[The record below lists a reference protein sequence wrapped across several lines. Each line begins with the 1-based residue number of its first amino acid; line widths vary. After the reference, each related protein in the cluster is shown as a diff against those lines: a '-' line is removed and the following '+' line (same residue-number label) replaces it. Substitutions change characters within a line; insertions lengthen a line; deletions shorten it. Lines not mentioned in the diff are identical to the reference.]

1 MSGIKSFRPS
11 VAGAEGSN
19 RQAPQGDDDKAI
31 PVFGKGKS
39 QKEKLKVLQLVR
51 NYKEYFEELQP
62 DDSAPIRFYYYKDPQ
77 DRAAIVITFESVG
90 VERKF
95 SVVEYYDIRIRDLA
109 LEIRI
114 DEDLVAIMPE
124 GKETPWF
131 LDKDYLSKQIEA
143 DRVRTFEDILN
154 YLAWPFNSLVEDL
167 ETQYG
172 GE

>member
-1 MSGIKSFRPS
+1 
-11 VAGAEGSN
+11 
-19 RQAPQGDDDKAI
+19 
-31 PVFGKGKS
+31 
-39 QKEKLKVLQLVR
+39 
-51 NYKEYFEELQP
+51 
-62 DDSAPIRFYYYKDPQ
+62 
-77 DRAAIVITFESVG
+77 VITFESAG

-114 DEDLVAIMPE
+114 DDDLVAIMPE

-143 DRVRTFEDILN
+143 DRVRTFVDILN